1 MATVALSSKAVGST
15 VKLKVNGTAKN
26 FIVVHQGKPG
36 SMYDASCDG
45 TWLLMQDCYESR
57 QWHSSNNNDYE
68 NSTIDNYLN
77 TTFLNLFE
85 SNIRDAI
92 KQVKIP
98 YRKGAGYGKTVTS
111 GSSGLSTKIFLLS
124 STEVNLVHGYEPTN
138 EGACLSYFSGTA
150 QNGADNKRVAK
161 LNGSATNWWLRSPFC
176 YSNNGSTHAL
186 LVLSNGNWNY
196 GNCSFSYGIRPALVL
211 PSSLLVSD
219 DGSVQT
225 NTAPTI
231 SSPSGN
237 SGVNL
242 GSKAAAFNFQYT
254 PSDADGDKL
263 TVTEKLDGVTKKT
276 RSNVTSGTQLTF
288 ECAST
293 AAEFQ
298 KILNGSHT
306 ITIEVSDGKEKAT
319 FTATFTKQ
327 VTGATITLDEP
338 LAVEGDITVAI
349 LTVTG
354 DIPAD
359 ADYTVEVTNNAN
371 DSSPVWQ
378 DVTTEVKNG
387 TNIVFE
393 NHENT
398 NGAAFNFRI
407 TVDRGAS
414 NTGGYIT
421 GVSGAFQ

>member
-161 LNGSATNWWLRSPFC
+161 LNGSATSGGSALRIATPTTVRRARWSWAAMAA
-176 YSNNGSTHAL
+176 GA
-186 LVLSNGNWNY
+186 
-196 GNCSFSYGIRPALVL
+196 AAA
-211 PSSLLVSD
+211 
-219 DGSVQT
+219 
-225 NTAPTI
+225 APTRMA
-231 SSPSGN
+231 SAPLWYFPLLSLSLTTGRFRRTRLRL
-237 SGVNL
+237 SAVR
-242 GSKAAAFNFQYT
+242 AA
-254 PSDADGDKL
+254 
-263 TVTEKLDGVTKKT
+263 TVG
-276 RSNVTSGTQLTF
+276 
-288 ECAST
+288 
-293 AAEFQ
+293 
-298 KILNGSHT
+298 
-306 ITIEVSDGKEKAT
+306 
-319 FTATFTKQ
+319 
-327 VTGATITLDEP
+327 
-338 LAVEGDITVAI
+338 
-349 LTVTG
+349 
-354 DIPAD
+354 
-359 ADYTVEVTNNAN
+359 
-371 DSSPVWQ
+371 
-378 DVTTEVKNG
+378 
-387 TNIVFE
+387 
-393 NHENT
+393 
-398 NGAAFNFRI
+398 
-407 TVDRGAS
+407 
-414 NTGGYIT
+414 
-421 GVSGAFQ
+421 